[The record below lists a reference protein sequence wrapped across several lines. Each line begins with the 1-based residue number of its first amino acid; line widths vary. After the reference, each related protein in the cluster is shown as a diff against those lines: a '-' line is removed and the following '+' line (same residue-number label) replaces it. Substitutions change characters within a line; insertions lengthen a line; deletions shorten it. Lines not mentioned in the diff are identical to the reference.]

1 MSARIRVRAPKRF
14 YGGLV
19 LIGLCLFVFWAVSGM
34 PAGTPRMMGPAMF
47 PKALAAMIGAS
58 GAVLVYLS
66 LRYDGEPLERFAI
79 RGPIFV
85 TLSILLFALTIRT
98 MGMAVAG
105 MLALTLSGFASPEA
119 RPRDIVVFAAVMTVL
134 SVVLFRYLLGMS
146 VPVLRIPGTGIAF

>member
-1 MSARIRVRAPKRF
+1 M
-14 YGGLV
+14 GTT
-19 LIGLCLFVFWAVSGM
+19 SG
-34 PAGTPRMMGPAMF
+34 R
-47 PKALAAMIGAS
+47 S
-58 GAVLVYLS
+58 
-66 LRYDGEPLERFAI
+66 
-79 RGPIFV
+79 IFV